1 MIRITDKGARRWRGG
16 HPWIFRSD
24 LADVP
29 NDIEPGALTVV
40 ATRKGRRLGRSAWSD
55 HAQLALRRMPLT
67 ADEPDEDGWLRL
79 LNAAIERRDP
89 TQPCTRLVNGDA
101 DGLPGLIVDRFGT
114 GIGFQTVTQAAE
126 RFQSTTLAALKA
138 RFDPK
143 VVALRNDTR
152 SRAFEGMEAVKR
164 LMVGDDAR
172 VEVEVDGLRWVYDL
186 MEGQKTGGYHDQ
198 LENQRAAARMAQG
211 EALDCCSYEGGFA
224 LRLARAGC
232 EVTALD
238 SSAPALERLNGHAVR
253 NALEIETVEGNAFDV
268 LRAYDREG
276 RRFDTVILDPPPFA
290 RARKAI
296 PAARRAYKELN
307 LRALKILRPGG
318 LLVTCSCSAH
328 VSGVDYER
336 IVADA
341 AVDAKRWARVVDR
354 RGAPKDHPTLL
365 LAPETDYLKALFVE
379 VD

>member
-1 MIRITDKGARRWRGG
+1 MIRITEKGARRWRGG

-29 NDIEPGALTVV
+29 EGIEPGALTAVG
-40 ATRKGRRLGRSAWSD
+40 TRKGRRLGRSAWSD

-67 ADEPDEDGWLRL
+67 ADESDEEGWLRL
-79 LNAAIERRDP
+79 LHAALDRRGSD
-89 TQPCTRLVNGDA
+89 QVCARLVNGDA
-101 DGLPGLIVDRFGT
+101 DGLPGLIVDRFGA

-126 RFQSTTLAALKA
+126 RFQSVTLAALRE
-138 RFDPK
+138 RFEPT

-152 SRAFEGMEAVKR
+152 SRAFEGMASVKQ
-164 LMVGDDAR
+164 LVVGDDPR

-198 LENQRAAARMAQG
+198 LHNQRAAARMAHG

-232 EVTALD
+232 TVTALD
-238 SSAPALERLNGHAVR
+238 SSGPALERLRGHAAR
-253 NALEIETVEGNAFDV
+253 NGLTVDTVEGNAFDV
-268 LRAYDREG
+268 LRAYDREN

-290 RARKAI
+290 RARKAV

-341 AVDAKRWARVVDR
+341 AVDAKRWARIVDR
-354 RGAPKDHPTLL
+354 RGAPQDHPTLL
-365 LAPETDYLKALFVE
+365 SAPETDYLKALFVQ

>member
-1 MIRITDKGARRWRGG
+1 MIRITEKGTRRWRRG

-29 NDIEPGALTVV
+29 EGLEPGTLTPVGTV
-40 ATRKGRRLGRSAWSD
+40 KGRRLGRSAWSD
-55 HAQLALRRMPLT
+55 HAQLALRRMPLM
-67 ADEPDEDGWLRL
+67 ADEGDEAGWLRL
-79 LNAAIERRDP
+79 LHAAIDRRDP
-89 TQPCTRLVNGDA
+89 NQVCTRLVNGDA
-101 DGLPGLIVDRFGT
+101 DGLPGLVVDRFGP
-114 GIGFQTVTQAAE
+114 GIGLQTVTQAAE
-126 RFQSTTLAALKA
+126 RFQAVTIKALRA
-138 RFDPK
+138 RLDSE
-143 VVALRNDTR
+143 VIALRNDTR
-152 SRAFEGMEAVKR
+152 SRAFEGLESVKK
-164 LMVGDDAR
+164 LVLGDHSQ
-172 VEVEVDGLRWVYDL
+172 VSVDVDELRWVYDL

-198 LENQRAAARMAQG
+198 LENQRAAARMARG

-238 SSAPALERLNGHAVR
+238 SSGPALERLRGHADR
-253 NALEIETVEGNAFDV
+253 NNLSVETVEGNAFDV
-268 LRAYDREG
+268 LRTYDREG
-276 RRFDTVILDPPPFA
+276 RKFDTVILDPPPFA

-341 AVDAKRWARVVDR
+341 AVDAKRWARIVDR
-354 RGAPKDHPTLL
+354 RGAPQDHPTLL
-365 LAPETDYLKALFVE
+365 LAPETDYLKAVFVE